1 MSRSNEKAEDCG
13 SRILLSQLSH
23 ELAEMESA
31 LSGVQEALSEL
42 VARSAPEPDMIRR
55 LQTIDAI
62 TQTAE
67 NLAWVLAAMAQCHP
81 AAPKAEQIRAKVGMK
96 DVGDRLASAVS
107 DPNAVP
113 PTKPPSGLTGR
124 GEIAWF

>member
-1 MSRSNEKAEDCG
+1 MSHSTVKAEACG

-42 VARSAPEPDMIRR
+42 VERSVPEPDMIRR

-62 TQTAE
+62 TQTAQ

-81 AAPKAEQIRAKVGMK
+81 ASPDAELIRAKVGMK
-96 DVGDRLASAVS
+96 DVGNRLAGAVS
-107 DPNAVP
+107 DPAAVQP
-113 PTKPPSGLTGR
+113 AEPPSTSTSQ
-124 GEIAWF
+124 GEVSWF